1 MGSNPAGP
9 ATLNVEV
16 SSPPV
21 FRKRIGEVGE
31 SVVYI
36 CSHDLWST
44 PDNPRIT
51 RGSVKCLNP
60 PGASEFCRAEL
71 DCLSGT
77 ACSYARPI
85 QDTPPM
91 NASEFEQHRA
101 EQERED
107 TEEGYLQLGVIG
119 AVMGAMFA
127 SGSPVEEGDED
138 ED

>member
-1 MGSNPAGP
+1 
-9 ATLNVEV
+9 
-16 SSPPV
+16 
-21 FRKRIGEVGE
+21 
-31 SVVYI
+31 
-36 CSHDLWST
+36 
-44 PDNPRIT
+44 
-51 RGSVKCLNP
+51 
-60 PGASEFCRAEL
+60 
-71 DCLSGT
+71 
-77 ACSYARPI
+77 
-85 QDTPPM
+85 M